1 MKTLPSLHGLDREFQ
16 EGVLALFNKNTENAV
31 KIFLKLE
38 KRFPDFYEIKNNL
51 AVAYSYLGN
60 KEKSLDIKRQI
71 KEMPH
76 IEN

>member
-1 MKTLPSLHGLDREFQ
+1 MLLDRDFQ